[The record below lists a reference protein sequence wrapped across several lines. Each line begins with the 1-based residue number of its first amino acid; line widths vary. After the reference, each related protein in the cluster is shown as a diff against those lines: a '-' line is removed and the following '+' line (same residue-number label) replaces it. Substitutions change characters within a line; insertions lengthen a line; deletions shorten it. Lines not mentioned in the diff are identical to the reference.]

1 MKKIYNWV
9 KTNKIMSGV
18 IISTILLLVVNVVLM
33 AQFVN
38 ILNSLLV

>member
-33 AQFVN
+33 AQFIN
-38 ILNSLLV
+38 ILNSLI

>member
-38 ILNSLLV
+38 ILNSLIL

>member
-1 MKKIYNWV
+1 MKRLYDWM

-18 IISTILLLVVNVVLM
+18 IISTILLLAVNLLLM

-38 ILNSLLV
+38 ILNSLV